1 MADMQLNMRVSEEVA
16 DRFRAF
22 CKDQG
27 ISQPQGMDS
36 LLSMMELVQAKEAM
50 PNRQTEIEGF
60 EMHIKAVM
68 DAFVNSLAVN
78 ADAEE
83 RVKQQFISSLE
94 SKDKTIMN
102 LQDQVE
108 AYKTML
114 VDAQSA
120 QQQSEDRT
128 AAAEAATAAA
138 EKAKAAAEQA
148 TEAARQTAE
157 DKAAIADMLT
167 AKLQEAETKLAG
179 YDDLSAAV
187 QDGKAKVAELQG
199 QMKEAE
205 YAHKT
210 AAMEAEIKVAKE
222 KAAVQEQAAKDRE
235 QQERTH
241 AAEIKALY
249 EKMSAYQD
257 EITSLSKSLI
267 ERQDEIAALNKGLS
281 EKQDEI
287 AALSKALTEKQEQ
300 EQPEAKS

>member
-1 MADMQLNMRVSEEVA
+1 MGDMQLNIRVPEEVA
-16 DRFRAF
+16 DRFRTF
-22 CKDQG
+22 CKEQG
-27 ISQPQGMDS
+27 FSQPQGMDS
-36 LLSMMELVQAKEAM
+36 LLSMMDLVQAKEAM

-83 RVKQQFISSLE
+83 RVKQQFIAALE

-138 EKAKAAAEQA
+138 EKEKAAAEQA

-157 DKAAIADMLT
+157 DKTAIVDMLT
-167 AKLQEAETKLAG
+167 AKLHEAETKLAG

-187 QDGKAKVAELQG
+187 QNGKAKVAELQE
-199 QMKEAE
+199 QLKDAD
-205 YAHKT
+205 YAHKA
-210 AAMEAEIKVAKE
+210 AAMEAEVKAAKE
-222 KAAVQEQAAKDRE
+222 RAAIQERTAKDRE
-235 QQERTH
+235 QMERTH

-249 EKMSAYQD
+249 EKMSAYQ
-257 EITSLSKSLI
+257 E
-267 ERQDEIAALNKGLS
+267 QIAALTVRLMESNKA
-281 EKQDEI
+281 E
-287 AALSKALTEKQEQ
+287 EQ
-300 EQPEAKS
+300 E